1 MFYSPTINTSDNVS
15 LLVRLWVEI
24 FGGSGSTL
32 MAAVS
37 LLVRLWV
44 EIPKP
49 WVGLKPYP
57 RQPPCEAVSW
67 NDKRLSERLRF
78 LRQPPCEA
86 VSWNI
91 YFRHLLSLL
100 SSQPPCEAVSWNM
113 TQGQISEDNTVS
125 LLVRLWVEIKAKAVT
140 KYPYLVSLL
149 VRLWV
154 EMQPDLWYRSAVLV
168 SLLVRLWVE
177 MVRRLVTVGGVQGQ
191 PPCEAVSWNFRY
203 ANRTVLATTSASLW
217 GCELKY
223 HWYFL
228 SLDPIRQPP
237 CEAVSWNSMACMY
250 SIGCSVSLLVRLWV
264 EMNDAIITPPISCVS
279 LLVRLWVEI
288 QLLLLSNPLPVRQP
302 PWVLRCL
309 FGYAIIDTI
318 LVSLFERLWIE
329 KRNTLWLLY
338 LREN

>member
-1 MFYSPTINTSDNVS
+1 MTRGCPRGCDFCVS

-24 FGGSGSTL
+24 STFAIFCL
-32 MAAVS
+32 SCQVS

-44 EIPKP
+44 EIWHKDKYQKIIPSASL
-49 WVGLKPYP
+49 WGCELK
-57 RQPPCEAVSW
+57 
-67 NDKRLSERLRF
+67 F
-78 LRQPPCEA
+78 LVLPNLTMM
-86 VSWNI
+86 V
-91 YFRHLLSLL
+91 F
-100 SSQPPCEAVSWNM
+100 
-113 TQGQISEDNTVS
+113 VS

-237 CEAVSWNSMACMY
+237 CEAVSWNSIASPFESTSCSSASLSFEMPFWLCYNRHDISQSLWETVNWKEEYAVIVVSARKLT
-250 SIGCSVSLLVRLWV
+250 SILL
-264 EMNDAIITPPISCVS
+264 EEDC
-279 LLVRLWVEI
+279 EI
-288 QLLLLSNPLPVRQP
+288 NHSH
-302 PWVLRCL
+302 
-309 FGYAIIDTI
+309 I
-318 LVSLFERLWIE
+318 
-329 KRNTLWLLY
+329 
-338 LREN
+338 

>member
-1 MFYSPTINTSDNVS
+1 M
-15 LLVRLWVEI
+15 RLWVEI
-24 FGGSGSTL
+24 GKLALKESLTC
-32 MAAVS
+32 VS

-86 VSWNI
+86 VSWN
-91 YFRHLLSLL
+91 
-100 SSQPPCEAVSWNM
+100 M

-125 LLVRLWVEIKAKAVT
+125 LLVRLWVEIPCFT
-140 KYPYLVSLL
+140 KPNNDGLC
-149 VRLWV
+149 
-154 EMQPDLWYRSAVLV
+154 
-168 SLLVRLWVE
+168 
-177 MVRRLVTVGGVQGQ
+177 Q
-191 PPCEAVSWNFRY
+191 PPCEAVSWNKSESSY
-203 ANRTVLATTSASLW
+203 KISLP
-217 GCELKY
+217 C
-223 HWYFL
+223 
-228 SLDPIRQPP
+228 QPP
-237 CEAVSWNSMACMY
+237 CEAVSWN
-250 SIGCSVSLLVRLWV
+250 
-264 EMNDAIITPPISCVS
+264 IIDISSRWIQFVS

>member
-1 MFYSPTINTSDNVS
+1 MVF
-15 LLVRLWVEI
+15 
-24 FGGSGSTL
+24 
-32 MAAVS
+32 
-37 LLVRLWV
+37 
-44 EIPKP
+44 
-49 WVGLKPYP
+49 
-57 RQPPCEAVSW
+57 
-67 NDKRLSERLRF
+67 
-78 LRQPPCEA
+78 
-86 VSWNI
+86 
-91 YFRHLLSLL
+91 
-100 SSQPPCEAVSWNM
+100 
-113 TQGQISEDNTVS
+113 VS

>member
-1 MFYSPTINTSDNVS
+1 MYQVKRVKNTDVS

-24 FGGSGSTL
+24 RLGS
-32 MAAVS
+32 V
-37 LLVRLWV
+37 VRH
-44 EIPKP
+44 
-49 WVGLKPYP
+49 
-57 RQPPCEAVSW
+57 RQP
-67 NDKRLSERLRF
+67 
-78 LRQPPCEA
+78 
-86 VSWNI
+86 
-91 YFRHLLSLL
+91 
-100 SSQPPCEAVSWNM
+100 
-113 TQGQISEDNTVS
+113 
-125 LLVRLWVEIKAKAVT
+125 
-140 KYPYLVSLL
+140 VSLL

-154 EMQPDLWYRSAVLV
+154 EMWSPPSERVYFRSASLWGCELKCGQRDPWSVESESASLWGCELKCDISLSVPSHYRV